1 MPQGGALGRAKRLA
15 SCIPRPPR
23 AERRFYAP
31 APATPRRGGAR
42 RGIKK
47 CSGAVARSSAGIR
60 SGASTGRRLEGAS
73 RRRVQRPTLRRPTR
87 PRAGGGRRAPSTGH
101 AEPMPVLRPPHRPAG
116 ACRIAPSPQAGQK
129 GGRRRRVEDAT
140 PAAPRGCRG
149 PNARRGW
156 TRGKRGSATAAEA
169 PAPAQSRRRMRRPPR
184 APRGPAR
191 PDRPPKRPGAR
202 AGSFC
207 SRKGRPR
214 SAPAAAGKAP
224 SRAAPSAP

>member
-1 MPQGGALGRAKRLA
+1 ML
-15 SCIPRPPR
+15 
-23 AERRFYAP
+23 
-31 APATPRRGGAR
+31 
-42 RGIKK
+42 
-47 CSGAVARSSAGIR
+47 
-60 SGASTGRRLEGAS
+60 
-73 RRRVQRPTLRRPTR
+73 
-87 PRAGGGRRAPSTGH
+87 GGRRALFRRNSVWRSYRAQAGGGVPPSRAEADSAPAH
-101 AEPMPVLRPPHRPAG
+101 AAARQARAMRSRCRRPVRRIAPRAR
-116 ACRIAPSPQAGQK
+116 CRIAPSPQAGQK

-140 PAAPRGCRG
+140 PAVPHGCRG
-149 PNARRGW
+149 PNARRGG

-214 SAPAAAGKAP
+214 SAPAAAGEAP
-224 SRAAPSAP
+224 SRAAPAAP